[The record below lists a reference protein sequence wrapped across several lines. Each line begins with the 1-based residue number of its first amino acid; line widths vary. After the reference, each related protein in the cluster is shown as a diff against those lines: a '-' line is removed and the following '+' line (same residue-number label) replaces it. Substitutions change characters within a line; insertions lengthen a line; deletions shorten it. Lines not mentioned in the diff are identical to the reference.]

1 VFVRRP
7 LPPRRLSRRRYLLA
21 FSAAA
26 VAFIV
31 AMAVAWHLAA
41 LSPRARNAPERAP
54 GEETT
59 IAVLPF
65 ATSGVGREYFGEGVA
80 EDIAAS
86 LARIHGLAVV
96 ARNSS
101 FRFRASG
108 EDLAR
113 AGKALG
119 ARYVLTGSVGPV
131 SSSVRIGV
139 TLVDAENGVRVWS
152 EKADWPKGGLFD
164 VRQAIVDA
172 VAHRFVAEPDRLQED
187 TTRGT
192 PTPDLD
198 SYDRYLLARHL
209 LRRRGESD
217 RPGAAV
223 LAARRLLERA
233 VAEQADYAPYYSALS
248 ETYRAAYAE
257 RMHHPALDDEYGRRT
272 ALERALRLATRAVSL
287 DSNSSQAW
295 AQLGWVLRW
304 RPPPE
309 DAIAAFERAQVLDSR
324 AVDARIAEPLIFA
337 GRAVEAVPVIE
348 RAMRLDPFA
357 SPETLASLGHAY
369 YMVGDYGKAVDVLRG
384 CVQRASKNAFCH
396 RLLAAAYSQ
405 TGRQWE
411 AVSNAAEAIH
421 EDPGWTIGTVVRAGL
436 YRRQAD
442 LDQLVSGYRRAGLPE

>member
-1 VFVRRP
+1 VP
-7 LPPRRLSRRRYLLA
+7 RRRYLLA

-41 LSPRARNAPERAP
+41 LSPGARNASERTP
-54 GEETT
+54 GKEAT

-65 ATSGVGREYFGEGVA
+65 ATSSIGREYFGEGVA
-80 EDIAAS
+80 EDIATA
-86 LARIHGLAVV
+86 LAKIHGLAVV

-119 ARYVLTGSVGPV
+119 ARYVLAGSVGPV

-139 TLVDAENGVRVWS
+139 TLVDAETGVRIWS

-164 VRQAIVDA
+164 VRHAIVDA
-172 VAHRFVAEPDRLQED
+172 VAHRFVAEPDGMQGD
-187 TTRGT
+187 TAHGA

-257 RMHHPALDDEYGRRT
+257 RMHHPALDDEFGRRT
-272 ALERALRLATRAVSL
+272 ALERALQLATRAVSL
-287 DSNSSQAW
+287 DSNSSRAW
-295 AQLGWVLRW
+295 AQLGRVLRW

-309 DAIAAFERAQVLDSR
+309 DAIAAFEHAQVLDPR

-337 GRAVEAVPVIE
+337 GRAVEAVPIIE

-357 SPETLASLGHAY
+357 SPETFASLGHAY
-369 YMVGDYGKAVDVLRG
+369 YMVGDYGKAIEVLKT
-384 CVQRASKNAFCH
+384 CVQRAPVSAFCH

-405 TGRQWE
+405 TGRQDE
-411 AVSNAAEAIH
+411 AVKHAAEAIS
-421 EDPGWTIGTVVRAGL
+421 EDPGWTVGAVARAGL
-436 YRRQAD
+436 YRRPAD
-442 LDQLVSGYRRAGLPE
+442 LEQLVAGYRMAGLPE